1 MIKLRRL
8 LSVALVATCFAVVP
22 SEAAGKRRAVRHPT
36 APNAI
41 NAEISGTVIDNVTGQ
56 PVIGATV
63 VAGEVSRKSDS
74 QGKFTLKNV
83 HGAGSVQ
90 VSASRTGY
98 TTGGATITT
107 SGDHN
112 IVIRLNSLPTV
123 TVKRTNNTTVNL
135 DSDSVEFGYPDAFSG
150 YRSST
155 NEDFCRAD
163 GTKLVVHRE
172 EVSRINGPAT
182 TAPASPC
189 CPGASL
195 ERVSITLKTGGTQD
209 LFFTDTCELTKSIDL
224 IGRDHVTGKIIYIP
238 FTQIAE
244 VVFP

>member
-8 LSVALVATCFAVVP
+8 LSVALVATFFAVVP

-41 NAEISGTVIDNVTGQ
+41 SAEISGTILDAATNQ
-56 PVIGATV
+56 PVVGV
-63 VAGEVSRKSDS
+63 VVSAGEVSRKSDS
-74 QGKFTLKNV
+74 QGKFSLKNV
-83 HGAGSVQ
+83 QGAGSVEI
-90 VSASRTGY
+90 SASRTGY
-98 TTGGATITT
+98 TTGTASITT
-107 SGDHN
+107 SGTHS

-123 TVKRTNNTTVNL
+123 SVRRTNNTTVNL
-135 DSDSVEFGYPDAFSG
+135 DSDSIEFGYPDAFSG

-163 GTKLVVHRE
+163 GTKLVVNRDDIR
-172 EVSRINGPAT
+172 RINGPAT
-182 TAPASPC
+182 SVAASACCTGTA
-189 CPGASL
+189 L
-195 ERVSITLKTGGTQD
+195 ERISVTLKAGGTQD
-209 LFFTDTCELTKSIDL
+209 LFFSDTCELTKSIDL
-224 IGRDHVTGKIIYIP
+224 IGRDHVTGKILYIP